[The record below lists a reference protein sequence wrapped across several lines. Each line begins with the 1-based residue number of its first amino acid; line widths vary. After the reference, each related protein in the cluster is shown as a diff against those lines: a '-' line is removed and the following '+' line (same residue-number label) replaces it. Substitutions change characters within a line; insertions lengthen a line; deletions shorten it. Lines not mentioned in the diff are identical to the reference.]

1 MMLILSARY
10 GNTDPTSHTVK
21 YRVTGE
27 EGNALA
33 AGEQKKA
40 AKWIDPLQIREREKG
55 PIRGEVTE
63 RVWIPGSEGGEEES
77 PQRFEI
83 RLKTNIKEREGA
95 GRRGIIERD

>member
-1 MMLILSARY
+1 MMLMLSARY
-10 GNTDPTSHTVK
+10 GSTDPTSHTVK

-27 EGNALA
+27 EGSALAIA

-55 PIRGEVTE
+55 PFRGEVTE

-83 RLKTNIKEREGA
+83 RLKTNIKESGS
-95 GRRGIIERD
+95 RRGIIERD

>member
-10 GNTDPTSHTVK
+10 GYTDPTPHTVK

-27 EGNALA
+27 EGSALAIA

-55 PIRGEVTE
+55 PFRGEVTE
-63 RVWIPGSEGGEEES
+63 
-77 PQRFEI
+77 
-83 RLKTNIKEREGA
+83 
-95 GRRGIIERD
+95 

>member
-1 MMLILSARY
+1 MRY
-10 GNTDPTSHTVK
+10 GYTDPTPHTVK

-27 EGNALA
+27 EGSALAIA

-55 PIRGEVTE
+55 PFRGEVTE
-63 RVWIPGSEGGEEES
+63 RVWIPDPKGE
-77 PQRFEI
+77 RKRARNVFEI